1 MKSGML
7 VMMVLLL
14 NTSVAHAESVKPA
27 LGFDRVGLASNHA
40 LSAADNAQA
49 KTAPGEHADQALQA
63 RKREMARRLVWL
75 MLSAR

>member
-1 MKSGML
+1 MKIGMM
-7 VMMVLLL
+7 VMMIMLL
-14 NTSVAHAESVKPA
+14 NTGVTHAESVKPA
-27 LGFDRVGLASNHA
+27 LGYDRVGLAASQTVPTAN
-40 LSAADNAQA
+40 NIQA